1 MALVLAILVVFCVIN
16 EGVAS
21 PPSCFSCSGITQARY
36 CDFYTQCD
44 EGEVCFVEKTENQN
58 GHFKYTSGCMH
69 NSTCETLINDGSTD
83 RSSSIHEHSVC
94 RDCCH
99 GDMCNNKG
107 CGDHGPS
114 NTRGPYCFQCDHLS
128 DPSECDHVTICDIN
142 EVCGVVE
149 EIFQH
154 YIKNLVIRK
163 KMTLHQNTTTPS
175 TQTTPLVTTIT
186 PAILYRDC
194 NDHYRAGS
202 VKSGIYTISP
212 DDVNTFDVY
221 CDMEDGDGGWIVLQH
236 RFDGSVLFNRS
247 FSDYENGFGRLDGEF
262 WLGLKKMY
270 ILAHSN
276 LRVRFNLQA
285 LNGTWLALEYG
296 QFSISNASLQYTLHV
311 ANHTDGF
318 AACSFGYNNGH
329 RFATYD
335 KDTENCA
342 NSRFGG
348 WWYNHCTYFNIN
360 GHFGLNNE
368 RGVTEYCSL
377 GRYIRFQKTLMMIQ

>member
-1 MALVLAILVVFCVIN
+1 MV
-16 EGVAS
+16 
-21 PPSCFSCSGITQARY
+21 T
-36 CDFYTQCD
+36 
-44 EGEVCFVEKTENQN
+44 
-58 GHFKYTSGCMH
+58 
-69 NSTCETLINDGSTD
+69 
-83 RSSSIHEHSVC
+83 
-94 RDCCH
+94 
-99 GDMCNNKG
+99 
-107 CGDHGPS
+107 GPS

-154 YIKNLVIRK
+154 ERQFSTGCMRRSECQESLIFGRGLNRSVKSTNLCRRCCDND
-163 KMTLHQNTTTPS
+163 LCNHWCEDTTTPS
-175 TQTTPLVTTIT
+175 TQTTPLVTKIT

-194 NDHYRAGS
+194 NDHYRTGS

-247 FSDYENGFGRLDGEF
+247 FSDYENGFGQLDGEF

-276 LRVRFNLQA
+276 LKVRFNLQA

-296 QFSISNASLQYTLHV
+296 EFSISNASLQYTLHV

-360 GHFGLNNE
+360 GHFGLSNE